1 MVQWRPAPLGSTA
14 PVVPT
19 ELLSKEDL
27 RNYKYNTRIGAAIFS
42 TISGSCLIVN
52 PQALSPKMLLAA
64 VIP

>member
-27 RNYKYNTRIGAAIFS
+27 RNYKYNTVSVQRSLA
-42 TISGSCLIVN
+42 GSCLVVN
-52 PQALSPKMLLAA
+52 PQALSSKMLLAS